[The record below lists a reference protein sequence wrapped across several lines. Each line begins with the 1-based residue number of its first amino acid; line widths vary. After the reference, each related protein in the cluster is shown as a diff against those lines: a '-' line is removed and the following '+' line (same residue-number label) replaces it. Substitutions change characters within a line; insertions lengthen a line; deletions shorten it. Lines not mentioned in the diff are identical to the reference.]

1 MEITESLAQNPE
13 KFNATTYMIDADTKS
28 ADNRIAIYYQDQE
41 ISYRDVQREINKVGN
56 ALKSLG
62 IEIENRV
69 AILLPNCPEFI
80 ACFFGAMKIG
90 AVPVTLNTMMTPK
103 DYQYFLNDSRAKA
116 IVVSSDM
123 VQKIEEIRDNL
134 YYLRH
139 IIVVGEATVHQIE
152 YYKLVGEASSELE
165 TAATLRDDVAYWQYT
180 SGTTG
185 LPKGVVHRHQNLF
198 NMPEFFF
205 KETVEVSEEDIFF
218 PTARLFFGLG
228 LMVTV
233 SGLYHKAGVIL
244 DPEKPTPE
252 RVFDI
257 ITKYKP
263 TILSGV
269 PSLYA
274 NMLIVNN
281 TSQYDLSSLRVSL
294 SSGEPLPPGLFK
306 KFKDRFGIEL
316 LDGIGCTETGNLY
329 ISNRPRSV
337 KLGSTG
343 KVVPGCE
350 IKIVNGELQE
360 LPRGEVG
367 ELMVKT
373 ESIATGYWNKHEMTN
388 KTFIGRWLRTGDLFY
403 QDEEGYFWFKGRVDD
418 VIKAGGIKV
427 IPTEVEKVLLEHPA
441 VVECAVV
448 GAPDEHGL
456 DKPKAFVIL
465 NPGYQLSPELAQE
478 IQQFVKAKIAPFNYP
493 RWIEF
498 VKELPKTAT
507 GKIQRFKLK

>member
-1 MEITESLAQNPE
+1 MKITESLAQNPE
-13 KFNATTYMIDADTKS
+13 KFNASTFIVDANVKR
-28 ADNRIAIYYQDQE
+28 ADNRIAIYYQDQK

-62 IEIENRV
+62 IEIENRI

-80 ACFFGAMKIG
+80 SCLFGVMKIG
-90 AVPVTLNTMMTPK
+90 AVPVTLNTMMTSK

-116 IVVSSDM
+116 IVVSRDM
-123 VQKIEEIRDNL
+123 AQKIEGIRDNL
-134 YYLRH
+134 DYLRH
-139 IIVVGEATVHQIE
+139 IIVVGGATEHQID
-152 YYKLVGEASSELE
+152 YYKLAREASSELE
-165 TAATLRDDVAYWQYT
+165 AAVTFRDDVAYWQYT

-185 LPKGVVHRHQNLF
+185 PPKGVVHRHQDLF
-198 NMPEFFF
+198 HVPEIFF
-205 KETVEVSEEDIFF
+205 KEIVEVFEEDVFF
-218 PTARLFFGLG
+218 PAARLFFNLG

-252 RVFDI
+252 RVFEI
-257 ITKYKP
+257 ITKYRP

-269 PSLYA
+269 PTLYA

-281 TSQYDLSSLRVSL
+281 ISQYDLSSLRVCL
-294 SSGEPLPPGLFK
+294 SAGEPLPPGLFK

-316 LDGIGCTETGNLY
+316 LDGIGCTEAGNWY
-329 ISNRPRSV
+329 ISNRPGRI

-343 KVVPGCE
+343 EVVPGCE
-350 IKIVNGELQE
+350 VKIVNEELQE

-367 ELMVKT
+367 ELMVKA
-373 ESIATGYWNKHEMTN
+373 ESIASGYWNKHEMTL
-388 KTFIGRWLRTGDLFY
+388 KTFMGGWLRTGDLFH

-418 VIKAGGIKV
+418 VIQAGGIKV

-448 GAPDEHGL
+448 GAPDEHGI

-465 NPGYQLSPELAQE
+465 NPAYQPSPEMAPEL
-478 IQQFVKAKIAPFNYP
+478 QQFVKTKIAPFNYP

-507 GKIQRFKLK
+507 GKIQRFKLR